1 MSVNTLMASPDF
13 DSMTEPEEYK
23 VVKVNHHLNLTAL
36 ILYVSGDLVVLNI
49 NVMSKIWMPFL
60 ILLLICE
67 SLIDVCL
74 LTFRHWK
81 INVRMALI
89 WNPSYAMMA
98 TFKISSKTSRSVFT
112 LRRLLSFE
120 FVFGLHSTVYVWAWF
135 VFPFRNPS
143 ILPLTR
149 QECTHTRWSVFGC
162 SIKRTRVWIWMLC
175 SDRIMVIYFRFCD
188 TFLTHYKKSSW
199 EWCSC
204 TSSSFLIRCICICI
218 CICKMYF
225 GYKLWAKTWL
235 TQHNH
240 RFFDKTVR
248 CFTIGMLW
256 HDWVHICMCVVMH
269 VHDTNKM
276 WTLLMKLLLHMLQQV
291 VKNSV
296 GYLQRP
302 CHCVLVYITTIS

>member
-1 MSVNTLMASPDF
+1 MSVNTLTASPDF

-175 SDRIMVIYFRFCD
+175 SDRIMVIYFYINVNIRFCD

-204 TSSSFLIRCICICI
+204 TSLSFLIRCICI

-225 GYKLWAKTWL
+225 GYKLWAKT
-235 TQHNH
+235 
-240 RFFDKTVR
+240 
-248 CFTIGMLW
+248 
-256 HDWVHICMCVVMH
+256 
-269 VHDTNKM
+269 
-276 WTLLMKLLLHMLQQV
+276 
-291 VKNSV
+291 
-296 GYLQRP
+296 
-302 CHCVLVYITTIS
+302 